1 MILNKKTSPYARE
14 LIDKLDPFLTFQTY
28 PAGKQLNFVENGI
41 RQCYFMREGVALLYR
56 GKEEGVLIG
65 SFASPFASGLG
76 DYHEETNIFK
86 LVTTEDCEIAV
97 LTREETVDIIEK
109 NNLWRLVAQQMQY
122 VSERLMKYAA
132 FVSAPSAYEIIAIQL
147 RLLMSEPPSLR
158 NSVPAEKYIRSK
170 TQLSRSGTMRILS
183 ALKAGGYIEIEDGI
197 LINVRHLPAKY

>member
-1 MILNKKTSPYARE
+1 MILNKKTSPIARE

-28 PAGKQLNFVENGI
+28 PAGKQLNFVENGT

-76 DYHEETNIFK
+76 DYHEEISMFK
-86 LVTTEDCEIAV
+86 LVTSEACEIAT
-97 LTREETVDIIEK
+97 LSREETFDIIEK
-109 NNLWRLVAQQMQY
+109 NNLWKLVAQHMQY

-132 FVSAPSAYEIIAIQL
+132 LVSAPSAYEIISIQL
-147 RLLMSEPPSLR
+147 RLLMNEPLSLR

-183 ALKAGGYIEIEDGI
+183 ALKTGGYIEMEDGI
-197 LINVRHLPAKY
+197 LIEIRHLPAKY